1 MHYFEEQCQISLFVV
16 IYFKTM
22 CNKTMIRFVFVIS
35 GIIKVSVS
43 VMSLVL
49 SSTLIIPDITKTSPN
64 NCFSYCKPP
73 LIPLPTDKPHHLL
86 P

>member
-35 GIIKVSVS
+35 GTIKVSVS

-49 SSTLIIPDITKTSPN
+49 SSTLIIPDITKTN
-64 NCFSYCKPP
+64 
-73 LIPLPTDKPHHLL
+73 LIIVLL
-86 P
+86 QIVLKKITTSRLI